1 MCVICGLN
9 TGQHISIAVGGGA
22 FKNRV
27 NKDELDDSVINAG
40 SILSFHPDCLEEL
53 IAMYEDSIKK
63 DENLEDTMSDL
74 KTPSEIKTYLDKYVI
89 GQERAKKVLS
99 VAIYNHYK
107 RIVNDRLDIQKSN
120 IMLVG
125 STGVGKTE
133 LARTVAKV
141 LDVPFCIAD
150 ATTITESGYVGDDVE
165 NILLKLLQSCDFNV
179 DAAENGVIYID
190 EIDKIARKSENM
202 SITRDVSGEGVQ
214 QALLKIIEGTVVE
227 VPINGGRKHPQGSR
241 ISVDTSNILFIC
253 GGAFEGITMNKDSNK
268 SKHIGF
274 ASTDEEVSDKI
285 DAHKLIKQGMIPE
298 LVGRL
303 PIIVELQDLTEDDLK
318 RILVEPE
325 NSIVKQYENLVGLD
339 DIELFFDDKALSYIA
354 HEANERGTGARGLKT
369 IIEDFMTDIMFELP
383 DDKSIAT
390 VTISANKDGL
400 TSNYDYRK
408 LA

>member
-1 MCVICGLN
+1 
-9 TGQHISIAVGGGA
+9 
-22 FKNRV
+22 
-27 NKDELDDSVINAG
+27 
-40 SILSFHPDCLEEL
+40 
-53 IAMYEDSIKK
+53 
-63 DENLEDTMSDL
+63 
-74 KTPSEIKTYLDKYVI
+74 
-89 GQERAKKVLS
+89 
-99 VAIYNHYK
+99 
-107 RIVNDRLDIQKSN
+107 
-120 IMLVG
+120 
-125 STGVGKTE
+125 
-133 LARTVAKV
+133 
-141 LDVPFCIAD
+141 
-150 ATTITESGYVGDDVE
+150 
-165 NILLKLLQSCDFNV
+165 
-179 DAAENGVIYID
+179 
-190 EIDKIARKSENM
+190 
-202 SITRDVSGEGVQ
+202 
-214 QALLKIIEGTVVE
+214 
-227 VPINGGRKHPQGSR
+227 
-241 ISVDTSNILFIC
+241 
-253 GGAFEGITMNKDSNK
+253 MNKDSNK

>member
-1 MCVICGLN
+1 
-9 TGQHISIAVGGGA
+9 
-22 FKNRV
+22 
-27 NKDELDDSVINAG
+27 
-40 SILSFHPDCLEEL
+40 
-53 IAMYEDSIKK
+53 MYEDSIKK

-214 QALLKIIEGTVVE
+214 QALLKIIEGTVV
-227 VPINGGRKHPQGSR
+227 
-241 ISVDTSNILFIC
+241 
-253 GGAFEGITMNKDSNK
+253 
-268 SKHIGF
+268 
-274 ASTDEEVSDKI
+274 
-285 DAHKLIKQGMIPE
+285 
-298 LVGRL
+298 
-303 PIIVELQDLTEDDLK
+303 
-318 RILVEPE
+318 
-325 NSIVKQYENLVGLD
+325 
-339 DIELFFDDKALSYIA
+339 
-354 HEANERGTGARGLKT
+354 
-369 IIEDFMTDIMFELP
+369 
-383 DDKSIAT
+383 
-390 VTISANKDGL
+390 
-400 TSNYDYRK
+400 
-408 LA
+408 